1 MGVNT
6 RELVLDIL
14 LALEREE
21 DYSHRLIKGVLDKY
35 DYLAARDKAFIKR
48 AAEGTLERQLELDY
62 YLEQYSTVPVR
73 KMRPLIR
80 CLMRMSVYQLLY
92 MDAVP
97 DSAVCNE
104 ACKLAA
110 KRGFQSLKGFVNGV
124 LRRISREKCP
134 SSSGIGNLS
143 LPDEKASPV
152 LHDSVKYSMPEWL
165 VELWQREYG
174 REIARTIMQGLMAIH
189 PVSLR
194 FSLGISQ
201 AERESLCAS
210 MRERGMKLAQSPY
223 LPYVYL
229 VEHAEG
235 AETLSG
241 FEQGLCTVQDIS
253 SVLAVEAAGIGE
265 SDFVVD
271 VCAAPGGKS
280 ILASEKASQGK
291 VLARDLSEEKLAR
304 IAENV
309 NRMKAGNIQM
319 QLFDGT
325 CTDDKLLGK
334 ADVVLL
340 DAPCSGLGVMGKK
353 RDIKYRIKPED
364 LESVQELQRQI
375 VRASA
380 GYVKPGGT
388 LLYSTCTIHS
398 GENQAMVRFLTGE
411 LGFEPV
417 SLEGVLPGEVLT
429 VKKQMEAQLKI
440 SGPAAAVPLTEAE
453 EAACIQLL
461 PGFFEADGFFLARF
475 RRAKGF

>member
-48 AAEGTLERQLELDY
+48 LAEGTLERQLELDY
-62 YLEQYSTVPVR
+62 YLDQYSSIPVR

-124 LRRISREKCP
+124 LRRISREKGP
-134 SSSGIGNLS
+134 KGMGIGNLP
-143 LPDEKASPV
+143 LPDEKTAPI

-174 REIARTIMQGLMAIH
+174 REIARTILQGLMAIH

-194 FSLGISQ
+194 FSLGISE

-235 AETLSG
+235 AEALPG
-241 FEQGLCTVQDIS
+241 FDQGLCTVQDIS

-280 ILASEKASQGK
+280 ILASEKARQGK
-291 VLARDLSEEKLAR
+291 VLARDLSEERLAK

-309 NRMKAGNIQM
+309 SRMKAGNVQM

-325 CTDDKLLGK
+325 CTDESLLGK

-340 DAPCSGLGVMGKK
+340 DVPCSGLGVMGKK

-364 LESVQELQRQI
+364 LESLQELQRRI

-417 SLEGVLPGEVLT
+417 SLESVLPEKVLD
-429 VKKQMEAQLKI
+429 VKRQVAAQMEI
-440 SGPAAAVPLTEAE
+440 SGTAPVVPLTKAE

-461 PGFFEADGFFLARF
+461 PGFFEADGFFLAKF
-475 RRAKGF
+475 RRAKDF

>member
-48 AAEGTLERQLELDY
+48 VAEGTLERQLELDY
-62 YLEQYSTVPVR
+62 YLEQYSSVPVR

-110 KRGFQSLKGFVNGV
+110 RRGFQSLKGFVNGV
-124 LRRISREKCP
+124 LRRISREKGP
-134 SSSGIGNLS
+134 KGIGNLP
-143 LPDEKASPV
+143 LPDEKTSPV

-174 REIARTIMQGLMAIH
+174 REIARTILQGLMAIH

-194 FSLGISQ
+194 FSLGISEE
-201 AERESLCAS
+201 ERESLCAS
-210 MRERGMKLAQSPY
+210 MRDRGMKLAQSPY

-235 AETLSG
+235 AETLPG
-241 FEQGLCTVQDIS
+241 FDQGLCTVQDIS

-280 ILASEKASQGK
+280 ILASEKARQGK
-291 VLARDLSEEKLAR
+291 VLARDVSEEKLAR
-304 IAENV
+304 IAENM
-309 NRMKAGNIQM
+309 NRMKAGNIQL
-319 QLFDGT
+319 QQFDGT
-325 CTDDKLLGK
+325 CTDENLQGK

-340 DAPCSGLGVMGKK
+340 DVPCSGLGVMGKK
-353 RDIKYRIKPED
+353 RDIKYRIKPEN
-364 LESVQELQRQI
+364 LESLQELQRQI

-417 SLEGVLPGEVLT
+417 SLEGVLPEEVLA
-429 VKKQMEAQLKI
+429 VKRQMEAQLKI
-440 SGPAAAVPLTEAE
+440 SGPAPAVSLTEAE

-475 RRAKGF
+475 RRAEGF